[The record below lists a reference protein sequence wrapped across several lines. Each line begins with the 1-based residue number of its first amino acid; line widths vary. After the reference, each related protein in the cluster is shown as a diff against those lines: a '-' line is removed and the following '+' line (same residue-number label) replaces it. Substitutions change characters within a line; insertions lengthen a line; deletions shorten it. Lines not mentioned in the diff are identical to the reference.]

1 MTTTLESAI
10 RPRVGRK
17 KRWHEIMGAPFPQG
31 TFARMH
37 KVMREDEDK
46 TDFVRAAVE
55 HELERREAT
64 LPASKPPRRKHK

>member
-31 TFARMH
+31 TFARMDATRAP
-37 KVMREDEDK
+37 KESRTDLIRTAVMR
-46 TDFVRAAVE
+46 
-55 HELERREAT
+55 ELERREADKPVPK
-64 LPASKPPRRKHK
+64 PAKRKHK